1 MFDLKPDGSF
11 IRVCGGKVVI
21 KNKYQILY
29 LIIISGLNSVE
40 KEGLNPGVDL
50 NP

>member
-21 KNKYQILY
+21 KNKYQISLPY
-29 LIIISGLNSVE
+29 NDIRTELSRKGGFESRS
-40 KEGLNPGVDL
+40 
-50 NP
+50 